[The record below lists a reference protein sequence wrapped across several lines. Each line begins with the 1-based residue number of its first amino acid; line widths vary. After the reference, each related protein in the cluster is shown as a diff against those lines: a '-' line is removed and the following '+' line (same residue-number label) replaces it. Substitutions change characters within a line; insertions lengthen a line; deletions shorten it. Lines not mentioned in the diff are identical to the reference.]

1 MEFDGINRYREKK
14 NVDELVYAPELA
26 ALANYRAWVNQEN
39 EYVGHTWL
47 DLQSSKD
54 IINLY
59 FDGTS
64 ADHLGENTL
73 ETSTLSVRTW
83 YNTYAGSRPHY
94 DAMINTKYGYIGT
107 SNLYVN
113 DAAINRHPNRG
124 VQFAMFTGGLSTPLN
139 L

>member
-83 YNTYAGSRPHY
+83 YNSMPAPGRTTMP
-94 DAMINTKYGYIGT
+94 
-107 SNLYVN
+107 
-113 DAAINRHPNRG
+113 
-124 VQFAMFTGGLSTPLN
+124 
-139 L
+139 

>member
-1 MEFDGINRYREKK
+1 MEFGGINRYREKK

-59 FDGTS
+59 FIHTILESKVYNRTRWYEHCTS
-64 ADHLGENTL
+64 G
-73 ETSTLSVRTW
+73 
-83 YNTYAGSRPHY
+83 
-94 DAMINTKYGYIGT
+94 
-107 SNLYVN
+107 
-113 DAAINRHPNRG
+113 
-124 VQFAMFTGGLSTPLN
+124 QFQ
-139 L
+139 